1 MPPSIY
7 LKKSSGFTLLEV
19 VISIGI
25 IMTLSSVVLSSMST
39 FRATQTLDAAVEKT
53 LSAFSLSR
61 LDTISSKNDSAYGVR
76 ILQDRVTYFKGTV
89 YPGNGNVNNLDFVL
103 PMAIEVANIS
113 LNGGGPDVIYQRIT
127 GATVNYG
134 TFDIRV
140 KGNTSISTR
149 VTINQTGTVSI

>member
-7 LKKSSGFTLLEV
+7 LRKSSGFTLLEV

-39 FRATQTLDAAVEKT
+39 FRASQTLDAAVEKT

-76 ILQDRVTYFKGTV
+76 VLQDRVTYFKGTV
-89 YPGNGNVNNLDFVL
+89 YPGNGDVNNLDF
-103 PMAIEVANIS
+103 AN
-113 LNGGGPDVIYQRIT
+113 
-127 GATVNYG
+127 
-134 TFDIRV
+134 
-140 KGNTSISTR
+140 NTADLAKIIAK
-149 VTINQTGTVSI
+149 VDNALLYDKPPQLAFEH